1 MESLQKR
8 PAPYSYRI
16 LREIEDKVR
25 QSPDVVALVEELR
38 QGIKGEAAPSR
49 SRGKRKLHENMFSRK
64 GMDMKAEIG
73 SWDVII
79 SSYGRHPMELKRQS
93 ETGQTVTGSGP
104 GPLNE
109 AKTEQPYRQFYPERM

>member
-25 QSPDVVALVEELR
+25 QNGELVNLCEELR
-38 QGIKGEAAPSR
+38 QGLKGEAAPAR
-49 SRGKRKLHENMFSRK
+49 SRAHRKLHENMLSVK
-64 GMDMKAEIG
+64 GMAMKKQIG
-73 SWDVII
+73 DWDVIV

-93 ETGQTVTGSGP
+93 EAGSPPESGP
-104 GPLNE
+104 APLNE
-109 AKTEQPYRQFYPERM
+109 TKAAQPYRQFYPERM